1 MKIHLPNFNK
11 SKRLND
17 LKEAMEITD
26 EYSLPT
32 MNLGRISLEEM
43 KTLKTSAIDIKN
55 IKDFIDPLD
64 GTFEYKGQKVLLYI
78 KEQRYHRFEGEIKY
92 KYHLCYCETL
102 DWMDSSGRF
111 ARYVVTQRTDGL
123 FLVDIVNRL
132 SGQYLKE
139 DQLYKMNVCKN
150 CLKSLIVHYPSEKLF
165 KGFNHFNISD
175 FIEKYNTRHHKKP
188 PHSPHSQPK
197 NKYPDN
203 WDAISVRLR
212 EDAGYKC
219 AQCYEDYSDKKSL
232 LHVHHKD
239 GYKWNIDPQ
248 NLVVLCLS
256 CHSQEPGHEKLKNG
270 FNCYSINRL

>member
-1 MKIHLPNFNK
+1 MQPVNQY
-11 SKRLND
+11 

-55 IKDFIDPLD
+55 IKDFIDPID

-123 FLVDIVNRL
+123 FLVDIVNRI
-132 SGQYLKE
+132 SGRYLKE
-139 DQLYKMNVCKN
+139 DKLYKMNVKWCKMVRG
-150 CLKSLIVHYPSEKLF
+150 CEKWCKMGVKWCKMVRGGEKL
-165 KGFNHFNISD
+165 
-175 FIEKYNTRHHKKP
+175 
-188 PHSPHSQPK
+188 
-197 NKYPDN
+197 
-203 WDAISVRLR
+203 
-212 EDAGYKC
+212 YKMC
-219 AQCYEDYSDKKSL
+219 
-232 LHVHHKD
+232 V
-239 GYKWNIDPQ
+239 KW
-248 NLVVLCLS
+248 
-256 CHSQEPGHEKLKNG
+256 
-270 FNCYSINRL
+270 